1 MQTEFQYE
9 EGTEYSGPMA
19 NWVEFEVKMNL
30 PYKETQPSAQITV
43 PELQVNA
50 MSGSMGET
58 DEITAPPCAFYW
70 QSPEPNEDGTMS
82 SIIGCGYEIGEESS
96 LPEITAVR
104 AGLISHR
111 KSNEI
116 WLYFEVQP
124 DTVRIQCVPQNG
136 GEVETITDIL
146 PHDGGYAFDLKSG
159 SFVYR
164 VIAEWDDGNRV
175 EYGFIGKWL

>member
-1 MQTEFQYE
+1 
-9 EGTEYSGPMA
+9 
-19 NWVEFEVKMNL
+19 
-30 PYKETQPSAQITV
+30 
-43 PELQVNA
+43 

-58 DEITAPPCAFYW
+58 DEITASPCAFYW

-82 SIIGCGYEIGEESS
+82 SIIGCGPAIGEETS
-96 LPEITAVR
+96 LPEITAASASLV
-104 AGLISHR
+104 SHR
-111 KSNEI
+111 RSNEV

-136 GEVETITDIL
+136 GEVETITEIL
-146 PHDGGYAFDLKSG
+146 PYDGGYAFDLKNG